1 MGFFSGISYNLRGLR
16 LGLKTPKLLALG
28 LIRIA
33 VVITITILS
42 ASLILV
48 YHEEILNLI
57 WSKPA
62 SQWILWLRYVVSWLL
77 SLSLVGL
84 SAILSYLVSQI
95 LFCVIIMDYMSRVTE
110 RMLLGRKNEPE
121 KVSMLRQFTYLLKQE
136 IPRSILPV
144 LVTILLMVLG
154 LLTPLGPFLA
164 IATSGI
170 TAIFLA
176 WDNTDLIPARRLY
189 PLNKRFKLLSNN
201 LAFHLGFG
209 LLFLIPVLNILFL
222 SFAPVGATIYY
233 TERHHNG

>member
-62 SQWILWLRYVVSWLL
+62 SQWILWLWYVVSWLL

-176 WDNTDLIPARRLY
+176 WDNTDLIPAR
-189 PLNKRFKLLSNN
+189 NDAKDKSGKR
-201 LAFHLGFG
+201 
-209 LLFLIPVLNILFL
+209 
-222 SFAPVGATIYY
+222 
-233 TERHHNG
+233 